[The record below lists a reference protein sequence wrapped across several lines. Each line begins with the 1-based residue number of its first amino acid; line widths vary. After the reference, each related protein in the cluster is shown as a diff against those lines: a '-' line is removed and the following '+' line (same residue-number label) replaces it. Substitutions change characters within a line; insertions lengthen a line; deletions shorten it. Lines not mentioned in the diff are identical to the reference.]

1 MEEDPSLEPRARAA
15 PAPHFIRNI
24 WKIQEFT
31 RLSLPNTLFYKYEE
45 EESR

>member
-15 PAPHFIRNI
+15 APHFIRNI

-31 RLSLPNTLFYKYEE
+31 RLPNTLFYKYEE
-45 EESR
+45 ESR